1 MMRTVPL
8 ATTRTQSVR
17 VPWTDEELELLR
29 KTFAHCL
36 HSGGLPGY
44 AAIAEAQKRFPVLQ
58 KRSPAQIKSRFHQ
71 LKKML
76 NK

>member
-44 AAIAEAQKRFPVLQ
+44 AAIAEAQNRFPVLQ
-58 KRSPAQIKSRFHQ
+58 KRSPAQVKSC
-71 LKKML
+71 
-76 NK
+76 